1 MNPQSIVHILVT
13 LPILIIYMLHPSG
26 EGVLRGI
33 GQHPHGQDLRTTL
46 IIIMHM
52 DEAQIVWQY
61 R

>member
-1 MNPQSIVHILVT
+1 
-13 LPILIIYMLHPSG
+13 MLHPSG